1 MTTKPGDRS
10 PLKSGKGAAQDIRS
24 HAAEVQDWG
33 ERRRMVEAIGVLIVA
48 ALSAIL
54 ALQGW
59 KSRVLSFDVVT
70 AINLAQEFIDTGRLP
85 DRGVVTSFGSFT
97 PPGAVWFVLPGMLV
111 FRDPRLFDTPAALLF
126 FSARCSGLSC

>member
-24 HAAEVQDWG
+24 HAPEVQDWG

-59 KSRVLSFDVVT
+59 KSRAVKLRPRHRY
-70 AINLAQEFIDTGRLP
+70 Q
-85 DRGVVTSFGSFT
+85 FGA
-97 PPGAVWFVLPGMLV
+97 GAH
-111 FRDPRLFDTPAALLF
+111 
-126 FSARCSGLSC
+126 